1 MNNIVLIGP
10 NYVYR
15 EDVEGGKLIGFSCK
29 IYWPGFFMIIF
40 YLFIFM
46 CLFSFSKDYFCV
58 ASLKITSSLSVER
71 RCLLSF
77 CLGVFMELI

>member
-29 IYWPGFFMIIF
+29 IYWPGC
-40 YLFIFM
+40 Y
-46 CLFSFSKDYFCV
+46 DYFFIYSFLCDCV
-58 ASLKITSSLSVER
+58 CVYIASLKINFVCFSKNYQ
-71 RCLLSF
+71 
-77 CLGVFMELI
+77 

>member
-40 YLFIFM
+40 LFIHFYV
-46 CLFSFSKDYFCV
+46 FV
-58 ASLKITSSLSVER
+58 Q
-71 RCLLSF
+71 LL
-77 CLGVFMELI
+77 

>member
-29 IYWPGFFMIIF
+29 IYWPGC
-40 YLFIFM
+40 Y
-46 CLFSFSKDYFCV
+46 DYFFIYSFLCV
-58 ASLKITSSLSVER
+58 CSASLKITFV
-71 RCLLSF
+71 
-77 CLGVFMELI
+77 